1 MNDPLSYAAICR
13 AENALV
19 MARQYMGAT
28 DYHAQAKEFTEL
40 AKCIARA
47 RSEENAMNFLH
58 AQQKAVAHMT
68 LDEVFAD
75 QDFQQKVQSYIA
87 STGEP
92 DILTVIARY
101 GRPIPR
107 FSGRVLIATGATGD
121 STAEGFPTLIKNLD
135 LNVGVNTDFVK
146 SLAAVVV
153 SQELLSVGGD
163 AGQKLFEAELTRA
176 VIRAA
181 NSAVIASLT
190 DSNTITASA
199 GANPLASLRAG
210 IAAAGPSDAYVVA
223 MPAQDVAELS
233 TYAENRGGMGV
244 RGGTFVPGV
253 EVVALDDATQ
263 TVVIPASKLA
273 FIDGGLEL
281 RPTDAASVNMA
292 DSPTSPSQLVSLWQT
307 NCVGLLVAR
316 YWRLDGDTSGI
327 VVVG

>member
-1 MNDPLSYAAICR
+1 MKDPLSFAAICR

-75 QDFQQKVQSYIA
+75 QDFQQMAKSFIA

-92 DILTVIARY
+92 DILTAIAKYARA
-101 GRPIPR
+101 IPK
-107 FSGRVLIATGATGD
+107 FAGRVLVASGATG
-121 STAEGFPTLIKNLD
+121 SSAAEGFPTLIKNLD
-135 LNVGVNTDFVK
+135 MTVGANTDFLK
-146 SLAAVVV
+146 SLAAAIFA
-153 SQELLSVGGD
+153 SELLTAAGD
-163 AGQKLFEAELTRA
+163 AGQKLFEAEVMKA
-176 VIRAA
+176 VIRACNA
-181 NSAVIASLT
+181 AVIASLT
-190 DSNTITASA
+190 DSNTIAAAA
-199 GANPLASLRAG
+199 GTDPLASLRAG
-210 IAAAGPSDAYVVA
+210 IRAAGASDGYVVGV
-223 MPAQDVAELS
+223 PAGDCAWLS
-233 TYAENRGGMGV
+233 TCNENKGGAGV
-244 RGGTFVPGV
+244 RGGTFSTGI
-253 EVVALDDATQ
+253 ELVALDDAT
-263 TVVIPASKLA
+263 TMTVIPASKLA
-273 FIDGGLEL
+273 LIDGGVEM

-316 YWRLDGDTSGI
+316 YWRIDGDTSGV

>member
-1 MNDPLSYAAICR
+1 MDPLSYAAICR

-58 AQQKAVAHMT
+58 AQQKAVAHVT
-68 LDEVFAD
+68 LDSVW
-75 QDFQQKVQSYIA
+75 QDGDIQEMAQSFIA
-87 STGEP
+87 STAEP
-92 DILTVIARY
+92 DLLTAIAKY

-107 FSGRVLIATGATGD
+107 FAGRVLVASGATGD
-121 STAEGFPTLIKNLD
+121 STAEVFPTLIKNMD
-135 LNVGVNTDFVK
+135 FNVGANTDFVK

-163 AGQKLFEAELTRA
+163 AGQKLFEGELAKAVVRA
-176 VIRAA
+176 CNAA
-181 NSAVIASLT
+181 VVASLI
-190 DSNTITASA
+190 DSNTTAAAA
-199 GANPLASLRAG
+199 GVDPLASLRAG
-210 IAAAGPSDAYVVA
+210 IRAAGASNGYVIA
-223 MPAQDVAELS
+223 APAGDVAWLATHE
-233 TYAENRGGMGV
+233 ANRGGMGV
-244 RGGTFVPGV
+244 RGGTFAPGV
-253 EVVALDDATQ
+253 EVVALEDAT
-263 TVVIPASKLA
+263 TMTVIPASKLA
-273 FIDGGLEL
+273 LIDGGVEM

-316 YWRLDGDTSGI
+316 YWRIDGDTSGI

>member
-1 MNDPLSYAAICR
+1 MDPLTYAALCQ
-13 AENALV
+13 AEKHLQN
-19 MARQYMGAT
+19 ARQYAGAT
-28 DYHAQAKEFTEL
+28 DYRAKAKEFTEL

-58 AQQKAVAHMT
+58 AQQKAVGHVT
-68 LDEVFAD
+68 LDSIWLD
-75 QDFQQKVQSYIA
+75 NDIQQMAKSFIA
-87 STGEP
+87 STAEP
-92 DILTVIARY
+92 DLLIAIAKY

-107 FSGRVLIATGATGD
+107 FAGRVLIASGATGD

-163 AGQKLFEAELTRA
+163 AGQKLFEGELAKA

-190 DSNTITASA
+190 DSNTISASA
-199 GANPLASLRAG
+199 GTDPLASLRAG
-210 IAAAGPSDAYVVA
+210 IRAAGASDGYVVS
-223 MPAQDVAELS
+223 MPAGDVAWLATHE
-233 TYAENRGGMGV
+233 ANRGGMGV

-273 FIDGGLEL
+273 FIDGGIEL